1 MSHPVNDEILER
13 LYEEAFDEISIAQFG
28 VYLSA
33 SGPNDSKEF
42 TEFIDKFRDGFEE
55 SAAKLAQ
62 KRFEELP
69 EPLDLE

>member
-13 LYEEAFDEISIAQFG
+13 LYEE
-28 VYLSA
+28 V
-33 SGPNDSKEF
+33 K
-42 TEFIDKFRDGFEE
+42 TEFPNEHPVFIIQEVR
-55 SAAKLAQ
+55 

>member
-13 LYEEAFDEISIAQFG
+13 LYEEVKIEFPNEHPAFIIQ
-28 VYLSA
+28 VV
-33 SGPNDSKEF
+33 
-42 TEFIDKFRDGFEE
+42 R
-55 SAAKLAQ
+55 

>member
-13 LYEEAFDEISIAQFG
+13 LYEEALDELKEKYPASNNDEEIAL
-28 VYLSA
+28 VNVA
-33 SGPNDSKEF
+33 
-42 TEFIDKFRDGFEE
+42 TH
-55 SAAKLAQ
+55 LAT

>member
-13 LYEEAFDEISIAQFG
+13 LYEEELDNIHLCILKESEG
-28 VYLSA
+28 DYKL
-33 SGPNDSKEF
+33 SKE
-42 TEFIDKFRDGFEE
+42 DREE
-55 SAAKLAQ
+55 MHKLASKRAR

>member
-13 LYEEAFDEISIAQFG
+13 LYEE
-28 VYLSA
+28 V
-33 SGPNDSKEF
+33 K
-42 TEFIDKFRDGFEE
+42 TEFPNEHPAFIIQVVR
-55 SAAKLAQ
+55 